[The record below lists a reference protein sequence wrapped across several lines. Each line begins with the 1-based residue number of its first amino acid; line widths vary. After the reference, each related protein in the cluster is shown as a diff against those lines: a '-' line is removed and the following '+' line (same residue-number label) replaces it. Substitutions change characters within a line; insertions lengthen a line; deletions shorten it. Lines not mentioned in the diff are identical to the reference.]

1 MTRTHR
7 RTSALVA
14 AAGLCTLLVAG
25 CSGGGGSHSSAEPA
39 QQGGGGSAQ
48 AATSEQGRADLAG
61 PESAGSSGSDDTGS
75 SNRAT
80 SSDPAA
86 KQAVDVAQADRKLIR
101 TADLTI
107 RVDKVKE
114 SVVRVHR
121 ILTAAQGYVVDEQV
135 GGDDDLRTSPS
146 RDFGGHA
153 TITLAVPAERLD
165 AVLGQLADVGTV
177 TERSTTSTDVT
188 KDYVDTASRIAT
200 MQTSVDRLRRLMRD
214 ATDLDQITQLESALT
229 TREATLESLKSQMSS
244 LKTQVAMSTVT
255 VTLSTTAVP
264 VAPAST
270 GPSGFVEGLSAGW
283 HAFTSAV
290 AAVVTV
296 LGVLVPFVALALLV
310 GTPVLVWLRRRRS
323 ATVSGGST
331 PAPAP

>member
-1 MTRTHR
+1 MIRTHR

-25 CSGGGGSHSSAEPA
+25 GSGDGGSRSSAGVA
-39 QQGGGGSAQ
+39 DQSGGGSARS
-48 AATSEQGRADLAG
+48 ATSLRSEPEPAG
-61 PESAGSSGSDDTGS
+61 PNSVGSVGSSDAS
-75 SNRAT
+75 
-80 SSDPAA
+80 PAA
-86 KQAVDVAQADRKLIR
+86 EQAVDVAQADRKLIR

-107 RVDKVKE
+107 RVDQVKQ
-114 SVVRVHR
+114 SVARVHR
-121 ILTAAQGYVVDEQV
+121 ILAAAQGYVVDEQV

-146 RDFGGHA
+146 RDFGGRA

-165 AVLGQLADVGTV
+165 TVLGQLADVGTV
-177 TERSTTSTDVT
+177 TERTTSSTDVT
-188 KDYVDTASRIAT
+188 KDYVDTASRITT

-214 ATDLDQITQLESALT
+214 AADLDQITQLESALT

-264 VAPAST
+264 VEPAPA

-283 HAFTSAV
+283 HAFVSAA

-296 LGVLVPFVALALLV
+296 LGVLVPFIALVLV
-310 GTPVLVWLRRRRS
+310 VGMPVLFWLRRRRT
-323 ATVSGGST
+323 AAVSGGST